1 MEGRSLVWGLTAA
14 LRHEA
19 CQGAVPRPSGGKTML
34 AMMAPAVS
42 TQQGEDNVVITN
54 LIVIEISAW
63 RAGRQLDLRNFQTS
77 L

>member
-1 MEGRSLVWGLTAA
+1 
-14 LRHEA
+14 
-19 CQGAVPRPSGGKTML
+19 ML